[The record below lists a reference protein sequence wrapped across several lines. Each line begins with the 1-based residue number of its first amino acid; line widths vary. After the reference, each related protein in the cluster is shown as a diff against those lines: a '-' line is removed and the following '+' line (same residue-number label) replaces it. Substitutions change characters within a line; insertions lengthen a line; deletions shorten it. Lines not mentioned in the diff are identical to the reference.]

1 MEETYVIYHSQ
12 RKCFSGTTALFANMC
27 HFVALVEC
35 MFVEAALDFIWVLSG
50 LVGDIPT
57 VIYSS
62 IKNVDRNRI

>member
-1 MEETYVIYHSQ
+1 MQFIT
-12 RKCFSGTTALFANMC
+12 RKENVFLEQLLYLANMC